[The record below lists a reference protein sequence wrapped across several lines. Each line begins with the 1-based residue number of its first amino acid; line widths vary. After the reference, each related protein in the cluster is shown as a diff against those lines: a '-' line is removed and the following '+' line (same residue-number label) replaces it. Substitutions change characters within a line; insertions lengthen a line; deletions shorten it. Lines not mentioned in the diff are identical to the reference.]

1 MNTSVRDVLG
11 SAEFRGLVSRRWR
24 ISLVLT
30 GLLFVLYYGYIVL
43 IATNPQLL
51 SRRVTAST
59 TIGIYLAALVI
70 GGAWV
75 LTAVYV
81 IWANRHYDPEVAR
94 LRAKV
99 RPD

>member
-1 MNTSVRDVLG
+1 MNTSVRDVLA

-51 SRRVTAST
+51 SRRVTQST

-70 GGAWV
+70 VGAWV

-81 IWANRHYDPEVAR
+81 IWANRNYDPEVAR

-99 RPD
+99 RTD